1 MSRLVDT
8 IISITST
15 PCTNPWIYTQS
26 IGRVNRTKT
35 KSQIRKEKIKRILCQ
50 N

>member
-15 PCTNPWIYTQS
+15 PCNDPWMYRQS

-35 KSQIRKEKIKRILCQ
+35 KAEIRKEKIRRILK
-50 N
+50 